1 MITQDGIKT
10 LSRLIKDN
18 ILGSRA
24 VVDGKYV
31 ESDIHKIETT
41 KNSVKIYTYLDET
54 VVGRITRHEIITKDG
69 YVFLEKAD
77 NVTKTDERGLLTM
90 FEITI
95 KEG

>member
-10 LSRLIKDN
+10 LSRLIKDI

-41 KNSVKIYTYLDET
+41 ENSVKIYTYLDET

>member
-31 ESDIHKIETT
+31 ESDIQKIEIT
-41 KNSVKIYTYLDET
+41 KNSVKIYTYLGET

-77 NVTKTDERGLLTM
+77 SVTKTDERGLLTM